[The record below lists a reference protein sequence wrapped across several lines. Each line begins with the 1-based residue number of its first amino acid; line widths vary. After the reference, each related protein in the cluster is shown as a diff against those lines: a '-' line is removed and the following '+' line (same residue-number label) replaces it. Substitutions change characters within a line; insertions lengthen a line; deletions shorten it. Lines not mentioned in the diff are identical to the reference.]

1 MACHP
6 SRLGHSSMV
15 GAQRA
20 HTNQEGD
27 SFRSAQM
34 SPPRLPLPTQAKE
47 AAIAE
52 AQRRVEEVQHHQAA
66 EAQKFTERA
75 RAAVRLA
82 TVDLNNAKVRN
93 VTNRAAAPLQS
104 AAAAASARGGDGTP
118 PTAALALKKA
128 LFVPPAQ
135 QCGRIA

>member
-1 MACHP
+1 M
-6 SRLGHSSMV
+6 
-15 GAQRA
+15 
-20 HTNQEGD
+20 
-27 SFRSAQM
+27 
-34 SPPRLPLPTQAKE
+34 
-47 AAIAE
+47 
-52 AQRRVEEVQHHQAA
+52 
-66 EAQKFTERA
+66 QKFKERA

-82 TVDLNNAKVRN
+82 TVDLNNAKAQSDQVLAKVRN

-135 QCGRIA
+135 CGRNA